1 MKQIA
6 IVAATAA
13 IIVLLTAILAV
24 IIHVS
29 RAGIAVNVTGSV
41 GLTNQ
46 TGGIALSMPQP
57 VNLVATGPE
66 NKPVPAD
73 LSIFRC
79 PKCGGTMLPVRFNV
93 INGEIT
99 WKCTQC
105 GYTINGD
112 SDSDQTS
119 P

>member
-1 MKQIA
+1 MMRQIV
-6 IVAATAA
+6 IIAATAA
-13 IIVLLTAILAV
+13 VIVLLVGILAA
-24 IIHVS
+24 IIHLE
-29 RAGIAVNVTGSV
+29 RAGITVNVTGSV
-41 GLTNQ
+41 GLENA
-46 TGGIALSMPQP
+46 TGGIDLSMPQP

-66 NKPVPAD
+66 NQPVPAD

-99 WKCTQC
+99 WKCTKC
-105 GYTINGD
+105 GYTIKGD
-112 SDSDQTS
+112 GEQS